1 MTYTTPTLEQRA
13 EILSI
18 YGESERLVRENER
31 KHITSV
37 SSTTWWRLTKQNRVP
52 VAKQIGTSKFWL
64 LSDLLFWMQNQ

>member
-18 YGESERLVRENER
+18 YGEAERLVRESER

-37 SSTTWWRLTKQNRVP
+37 SSTTWWRLTKQNQVP
-52 VAKQIGTSKFWL
+52 VAKQIGTSKSWL